1 MEERS
6 GLDLIVGRG
15 WSFPIRVG
23 PQGGIA
29 LSTEQDE
36 IEEAI
41 RIILATAKGERAM
54 RLDFGSR
61 LHELVFEPNNSQ
73 TAAQARR
80 YVEEALGMWEPRIRV
95 MEVKVQHVD
104 GELDN
109 DTGSHLRFEIIY
121 EIKSIHDVRS
131 LVFPFYLIPGETG
144 AS

>member
-6 GLDLIVGRG
+6 GIDLIVGRG
-15 WSFPIRVG
+15 WSFPVRIG
-23 PQGGIA
+23 PHGGIA
-29 LSTEQDE
+29 LSSERGE

-41 RIILATAKGERAM
+41 RIILSTAKGERAM
-54 RLDFGSR
+54 RLAFGSR
-61 LHELVFEPNNSQ
+61 LHELIFEPNNSQ

-80 YVEEALGMWEPRIRV
+80 FVEEALGMWEPRIRV
-95 MEVKVQHVD
+95 VDVKVENVSSEHD
-104 GELDN
+104 SYL
-109 DTGSHLRFEIIY
+109 LFEIIY